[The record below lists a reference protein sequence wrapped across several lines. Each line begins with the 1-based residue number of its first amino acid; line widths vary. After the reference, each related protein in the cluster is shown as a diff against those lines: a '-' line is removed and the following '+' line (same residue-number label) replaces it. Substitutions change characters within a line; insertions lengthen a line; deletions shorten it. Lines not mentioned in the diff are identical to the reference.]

1 MNFRMDFLTMWEL
14 TVGAGGG
21 LGGGGQRGE
30 NWDNCN
36 RVTIKNKKHMTKMND
51 LKISN
56 LLCSLSQKSIVFH

>member
-36 RVTIKNKKHMTKMND
+36 RVTIK
-51 LKISN
+51 I
-56 LLCSLSQKSIVFH
+56 